1 MLTKKVPKVPT
12 NFICNFCDYKT
23 CRKSQ
28 YDRHLLTAKHK
39 MLTQKVP
46 KVPYETVSNYT
57 QEIS

>member
-23 CRKSQ
+23 SRKSQ

-46 KVPYETVSNYT
+46 KVPHESVSNYT
-57 QEIS
+57 Q